1 MMDNDINQLDLSLDD
16 ILKHSLKGI
25 SKYLID
31 NYTTDELHIMRRLLR
46 QRQSKFSL
54 KEKQYREFNHYIA
67 IFNLAESIK
76 RTL

>member
-1 MMDNDINQLDLSLDD
+1 MIDDINQLDLSLDD
-16 ILKHSLKGI
+16 ILKRPLKGI
-25 SKYLID
+25 SEHLID

-46 QRQSKFSL
+46 QRRAKTNL
-54 KEKQYREFNHYIA
+54 VELAHYEA